1 MKKLLPALACAAALV
16 ACATIGRPI
25 SGIDLAGGDASVRP
39 QDDLYRR
46 VNGTWLKTTEIPPD
60 KSYIGLWEGINEK
73 IQAQLREIV
82 EGAAGRG
89 DDADARRIA
98 DLYASFMDEAAVER
112 AGLAP
117 LASELA
123 AIDAI
128 GSTAE
133 LARAIGRLDRLG
145 VDVPLDL
152 SIDQDARNAQRYV
165 PILTQS
171 GLGLPDRDYYLVTDD
186 ARFAAA
192 RTSYAAYLATLL
204 RLSATPGDADAT
216 AAAVIALEAALARG
230 QSTRVENRDPVKT
243 YNKTEIAALGALAP
257 GFDWQRWLAA
267 AGIAGK
273 SSDVIVAQPSYLATV
288 STQLAAT
295 PLTTWRAYLRTHLLH
310 SYAPYLGKDFVA
322 ARFAFTGTALAG
334 ATENR
339 PRWKRGIALVDSSI
353 GEALGKL
360 YVEKHFPPESKART
374 EQLVANM
381 LAACRESID
390 ANDWMGLATKREA
403 QAKLALF
410 APKIGYPS
418 RWIDYSTLE
427 IRKDD
432 LVGNVERAREFEWN
446 RNVTKLG
453 KPVDRGEW
461 FMTPQTVNAYYNA
474 PLNEIVFPASVLQPP
489 LFDPRA
495 DDAANYG
502 AIGATIGHEISH
514 GFDDEGSQ
522 YDGTGNLRVWWTE
535 EDRNRFD
542 AKTKVLVAQYSAFS
556 PLPGYHV
563 NGELTLG
570 ENIADNAGLEIAYKA
585 YHRSLGGKPAPVID
599 GMTGDERFF
608 FAYAQSYRSKVRDSL
623 LLTWIKSDPHS
634 PDEFRVTGVV
644 RNHPAFY
651 STFGVRPGDGMYLAP
666 EARVSLW

>member
-1 MKKLLPALACAAALV
+1 M
-16 ACATIGRPI
+16 
-25 SGIDLAGGDASVRP
+25 
-39 QDDLYRR
+39 
-46 VNGTWLKTTEIPPD
+46 
-60 KSYIGLWEGINEK
+60 
-73 IQAQLREIV
+73 
-82 EGAAGRG
+82 
-89 DDADARRIA
+89 
-98 DLYASFMDEAAVER
+98 
-112 AGLAP
+112 
-117 LASELA
+117 
-123 AIDAI
+123 
-128 GSTAE
+128 
-133 LARAIGRLDRLG
+133 
-145 VDVPLDL
+145 
-152 SIDQDARNAQRYV
+152 
-165 PILTQS
+165 PILTQG
-171 GLGLPDRDYYLVTDD
+171 GLGLPDRDYYLVADD

-192 RTSYAAYLATLL
+192 RTSYATYLAALL
-204 RLSATPGDADAT
+204 RLSSTPGDAGAT

-230 QSTRVENRDPVKT
+230 QWTRVENRDPVKT
-243 YNKTEIAALGALAP
+243 YNRTEVAALVALAP
-257 GFDWQRWLAA
+257 GFDWQSWLAA
-267 AGIAGK
+267 TAIAGK
-273 SSDVIVAQPSYLATV
+273 SSDVIVAQPGYLATV
-288 STQLAAT
+288 STQLAAA
-295 PLTTWRAYLRTHLLH
+295 PLATWRAYLRTHLLH

-339 PRWKRGIALVDSSI
+339 PRWKRGVALIDTSI

-374 EQLVANM
+374 EQLVANL

-390 ANDWMGLATKREA
+390 ANDWMGPATKREA

-410 APKIGYPS
+410 APKIGYPK
-418 RWIDYSTLE
+418 RWIDYGALE

-489 LFDPRA
+489 MFDPRA

-502 AIGATIGHEISH
+502 AIGATIGHEISQ

-542 AKTKVLVAQYSAFS
+542 AKTKILVAQYSAFS
-556 PLPGYHV
+556 PIPGYHL

-585 YHRSLGGKPAPVID
+585 YHRSLGGREAPVID

-608 FAYAQSYRSKVRDSL
+608 YAYAQSYRSKVRDSL

>member
-1 MKKLLPALACAAALV
+1 MKRMLSTLACAAALA
-16 ACATIGRPI
+16 ACATVGPPRP
-25 SGIDLAGGDASVRP
+25 GIDLAGGDASVRP

-46 VNGTWLKTTEIPPD
+46 INGTWLKTVEMPAD
-60 KSYIGLWEGINEK
+60 KSYIGLWEEINER
-73 IQAQLREIV
+73 IQGQLREIV
-82 EGAAGRG
+82 DGAAGQRN
-89 DDADARRIA
+89 DADARRIA

-117 LASELA
+117 LARELA

-128 GSTAE
+128 AAPAE

-145 VDVPLDL
+145 VNVPLDV
-152 SIDQDARNAQRYV
+152 SVDQDARDAQRYV
-165 PILTQS
+165 PILTQG
-171 GLGLPDRDYYLVTDD
+171 GLGLPDRDYYLVADD

-192 RTSYAAYLATLL
+192 RTSYATYLAALL
-204 RLSATPGDADAT
+204 RLSSTPGDAGAT

-230 QSTRVENRDPVKT
+230 QWTRVENRDPVKT
-243 YNKTEIAALGALAP
+243 YNRTEVAALGALAR
-257 GFDWQRWLAA
+257 GFDWQSWLAA
-267 AGIAGK
+267 TAIAGK
-273 SSDVIVAQPSYLATV
+273 SGDVIVAQPGYLGTLSA
-288 STQLAAT
+288 QLAAT
-295 PLTTWRAYLRTHLLH
+295 PLATWRAYLRTHLLD

-334 ATENR
+334 ATENQ
-339 PRWKRGIALVDSSI
+339 PRWKRGIALVDTEI
-353 GEALGKL
+353 GESLGKL
-360 YVEKHFPPESKART
+360 YVEKHFPPESKERS
-374 EQLVANM
+374 EKLVANL

-390 ANDWMGLATKREA
+390 ANDWMGPATKREA

-410 APKIGYPS
+410 APKIGYPE
-418 RWIDYSTLE
+418 RWIDYGALE

-542 AKTKVLVAQYSAFS
+542 AKTKTLVAQYSAFS
-556 PLPGYHV
+556 PIPGYHL

-585 YHRSLGGKPAPVID
+585 YHRSLGGREAPVID

-608 FAYAQSYRSKVRDSL
+608 YAYAQSYRSKVRESL
-623 LLTWIKSDPHS
+623 LLTWIESDPHS

-651 STFGVRPGDGMYLAP
+651 STFGVKPGDRMYLPP
-666 EARVSLW
+666 EQRVSLW

>member
-1 MKKLLPALACAAALV
+1 MKRMLSTLACAAALA
-16 ACATIGRPI
+16 ACATVGPPRP
-25 SGIDLAGGDASVRP
+25 GIDLAGGDASVRP

-46 VNGTWLKTTEIPPD
+46 VNGTWLKTVEMPAD
-60 KSYIGLWEGINEK
+60 KSYIGLWEEISERILG
-73 IQAQLREIV
+73 QLREIV
-82 EGAAGRG
+82 DGAAGQRN
-89 DDADARRIA
+89 DADARRIA

-128 GSTAE
+128 ASTAE

-145 VDVPLDL
+145 VDVPLDV
-152 SIDQDARNAQRYV
+152 SVDQDARDAQRYV
-165 PILTQS
+165 PILTQG
-171 GLGLPDRDYYLVTDD
+171 GLGLPDRDYYLVADD

-192 RTSYAAYLATLL
+192 RTSYATYLAALL
-204 RLSATPGDADAT
+204 RLSSTPGDAGAT

-230 QSTRVENRDPVKT
+230 QWTRVENRDPVKT
-243 YNKTEIAALGALAP
+243 YNKTEVAALVALAP
-257 GFDWQRWLAA
+257 GFDWQSWLAA
-267 AGIAGK
+267 TAIAGK
-273 SSDVIVAQPSYLATV
+273 SSDVIVAQPGYLATV

-334 ATENR
+334 ATENQ
-339 PRWKRGIALVDSSI
+339 PRWKRGIALVDTEI
-353 GEALGKL
+353 GESLGKL
-360 YVEKHFPPESKART
+360 YVEKHFPPESKERS
-374 EQLVANM
+374 EKLVANL

-390 ANDWMGLATKREA
+390 ANDWMGPATKREA

-410 APKIGYPS
+410 APKIGYPK
-418 RWIDYSTLE
+418 RWIDYGALE

-542 AKTKVLVAQYSAFS
+542 AKTKTLVAQYSAFS
-556 PLPGYHV
+556 PIPGYHL

-585 YHRSLGGKPAPVID
+585 YHRSLGGREAPVID

-608 FAYAQSYRSKVRDSL
+608 YAYAQSYRSKVRESL
-623 LLTWIKSDPHS
+623 LLTWIESDPHS

-651 STFGVRPGDGMYLAP
+651 STFGVKPGDRMYLPP
-666 EARVSLW
+666 EQRVSLW

>member
-1 MKKLLPALACAAALV
+1 MKRMLSVLACAAALV
-16 ACATIGRPI
+16 ACASIGPLH

-46 VNGTWLKTTEIPPD
+46 VNGTWLKTVEMPPD

-73 IQAQLREIV
+73 IQGQLREIV
-82 EGAAGRG
+82 EGAGQRN
-89 DDADARRIA
+89 DADARRIA

-117 LASELA
+117 LARELA

-128 GSTAE
+128 ASTAD

-152 SIDQDARNAQRYV
+152 SIDQDARDAQRYV
-165 PILTQS
+165 PILNQS
-171 GLGLPDRDYYLVTDD
+171 GLGLPDRDYYLVAAD
-186 ARFAAA
+186 ARFTAA
-192 RTSYAAYLATLL
+192 RASYATYLATLL

-216 AAAVIALEAALARG
+216 AAAVIALETALARG
-230 QSTRVENRDPVKT
+230 QTTRVENRDPVKT
-243 YNKTEIAALGALAP
+243 YNKTAVAALGALAP
-257 GFDWQRWLAA
+257 GFDWQGWLAA
-267 AGIAGK
+267 TAIAGK
-273 SSDVIVAQPSYLATV
+273 STDVIVAQPGYLGTV
-288 STQLAAT
+288 SAQLAAT

-339 PRWKRGIALVDSSI
+339 PRWKRGIALIDTSI
-353 GEALGKL
+353 GESLGKL
-360 YVEKHFPPESKART
+360 YVDKYFPPESKERI
-374 EQLVANM
+374 EKLVANL

-390 ANDWMGLATKREA
+390 ANDWMGSATKREA

-410 APKIGYPS
+410 APKIGYPK
-418 RWIDYSTLE
+418 RWIDYSALV

-489 LFDPRA
+489 LFDPSV

-522 YDGTGNLRVWWTE
+522 YDGTGNLRVWWTDD
-535 EDRNRFD
+535 DRKRYN
-542 AKTKVLVAQYSAFS
+542 AKTGILVAEYSAFS
-556 PLPGYHV
+556 PIPGYHL

-585 YHRSLGGKPAPVID
+585 YHRSLGGKDAPVID

-608 FAYAQSYRSKVRDSL
+608 YAYAQSYRSKVRESL

-651 STFGVRPGDGMYLAP
+651 STFGVKPGDRMYLPP
-666 EARVSLW
+666 EQRALIW